1 MKTMITLLMIM
12 FTYTLTAH
20 SWVESKSPTKND
32 LLSVSAP
39 DDSVAW
45 ACGKGGTLLLTT
57 SGGRIWLDKS
67 GNSIIGKED
76 LLNIFAVNANLVFVT
91 SSPVTDAA
99 SQKRTS
105 NLYRTTDRGGSWE
118 KVFSQAGGFGTA
130 VFMFNTKEGVFIGN
144 PINGRWSIFLT
155 KDGGKSWDSA
165 GVKAP
170 APAGNETTRQNSVYG
185 VHSGSTVMF
194 GASAGKYYVSE
205 DKGKTWRAQ
214 SVPGATVI
222 NAIAFADSLNGMV
235 AGAGLFKTTNGGKT
249 WRDLSSL
256 ALGGKGNII
265 AMVTHDFWEYG
276 LIREST
282 GTDKEYCVY
291 QTNGFGDQAWD
302 TTRKAPDGLQ
312 FNHITEA
319 NIGGYFFAVR
329 NGGGISV
336 GVHDDA
342 PVTDV
347 KDNKKVPEK
356 FTLEQNYPNPF
367 NPVTKINYS
376 IAEAG
381 PVKLEVYNLLGNLVS
396 TLVNENKQA
405 GNYTAEFSGIEL
417 PSGIYIYKLITNN
430 ITLNRKMMLV
440 K

>member
-1 MKTMITLLMIM
+1 
-12 FTYTLTAH
+12 
-20 SWVESKSPTKND
+20 
-32 LLSVSAP
+32 
-39 DDSVAW
+39 
-45 ACGKGGTLLLTT
+45 
-57 SGGRIWLDKS
+57 
-67 GNSIIGKED
+67 
-76 LLNIFAVNANLVFVT
+76 NLVFAT

-118 KVFSQAGGFGTA
+118 KVFMQEEGYGTA

-144 PINGRWSIFLT
+144 PVNGRWSIFLT
-155 KDGGKSWDSA
+155 KDGGKTWDSA

-170 APAGNETTRQNSVYG
+170 APAAGEISRANSVDG
-185 VHSGSTVMF
+185 ARSGNTIMF
-194 GASAGKYYVSE
+194 GASAGKYYIS
-205 DKGKTWRAQ
+205 DDRGKTWRAQ

-222 NAIAFADSLNGMV
+222 NAIAFADSVNGMV
-235 AGAGLFKTTNGGKT
+235 AGAGLFKTTNGGKS

-282 GTDKEYCVY
+282 AADKEFCVY

-312 FNHITEA
+312 YNHITEA
-319 NIGGYFFAVR
+319 GTGGYFFAVR

-342 PVTDV
+342 PITDV
-347 KDNKKVPEK
+347 KDKTKAPEK
-356 FTLEQNYPNPF
+356 FALEQNYPNPF
-367 NPVTKINYS
+367 NPVTRISYS

-381 PVKLEVYNLLGNLVS
+381 NVKLEVYNLLGNQVAE
-396 TLVNENKQA
+396 LVNENQPA
-405 GNYTAEFSGIEL
+405 GNYTAEFNGSSL
-417 PSGIYIYKLITNN
+417 PSGIYIYKLISNN